1 MNKLKLI
8 FKENWVAIL
17 FSYTLFTMQSI
28 FMLSYP
34 KVLGETMDHLIAK
47 DYYFMYYL
55 LLTFAGM
62 MFFGYVS
69 RIYDTR
75 VFSKI
80 YRRFASVE
88 TNKQYESDVDTT
100 KINGRVN
107 LMHNIIIFFERDMF
121 MIMNTVYGIIVS
133 MYFIS
138 LVDVTMVGYL
148 VISGILTLGATYYY
162 SPKLANITK
171 LNNDLSEEQTEI
183 ISSRKIS
190 LVNNFLRRGQKLSIK
205 LSNLDAKFSLLIQ
218 IIAYG
223 TVTALITYYVVTNN
237 VTVGSAFSTYRYLF
251 DFCIAIA
258 GIPSII
264 QSFINIKDVVKRL
277 ETEN

>member
-8 FKENWVAIL
+8 FKENWIAIL
-17 FSYTLFTMQSI
+17 FSYSLFTLQSI

-80 YRRFASVE
+80 YRRFASIE
-88 TNKQYESDVDTT
+88 TNKQYENDVDTT

-121 MIMNTVYGIIVS
+121 MIMNSLYGIIVS

-138 LVDVTMVGYL
+138 LVDVSMVGYL
-148 VISGILTLGATYYY
+148 VISGILTLFVTYYY
-162 SPKLANITK
+162 SPRIANITK

-223 TVTALITYYVVTNN
+223 TVTALITYYVVSNN

>member
-8 FKENWVAIL
+8 FKENWIAIL

-47 DYYFMYYL
+47 DYYYMYYL

-121 MIMNTVYGIIVS
+121 MIMNTLYGIIVS

-171 LNNDLSEEQTEI
+171 LNNDLSEEQTEV

-190 LVNNFLRRGQKLSIK
+190 LVNNFLRRGQKLRIQ
-205 LSNLDAKFSLLIQ
+205 LSNLDAKFSLWIQ

-223 TVTALITYYVVTNN
+223 TVTSLITYYVVSNN

-258 GIPSII
+258 AIPSII
-264 QSFINIKDVVKRL
+264 ESFINIKDVVKRL

>member
-8 FKENWVAIL
+8 FKENWIAIL
-17 FSYTLFTMQSI
+17 FSYSLFTMQSI
-28 FMLSYP
+28 FMLVYP

-47 DYYFMYYL
+47 DYYYMYYL

-80 YRRFASVE
+80 YRKFASVE
-88 TNKQYESDVDTT
+88 TNKQYENDVDTT
-100 KINGRVN
+100 KINGRIN
-107 LMHNIIIFFERDMF
+107 LMSNVIIFFERDMF
-121 MIMNTVYGIIVS
+121 MIMNSIYGVLVS
-133 MYFIS
+133 VYFIS
-138 LVDVTMVGYL
+138 LVDISMVGYL
-148 VISGILTLGATYYY
+148 VISAILTLGVTYYY
-162 SPKLANITK
+162 SPKIAKITM

-190 LVNNFLRRGQKLSIK
+190 LVNDFLRRGQALKIK

-218 IIAYG
+218 IVAYG
-223 TVTALITYYVVTNN
+223 TVTSLITYYVVTNN
-237 VTVGSAFSTYRYLF
+237 VTVGGAFSTYRYLF

-258 GIPSII
+258 SVPSII
-264 QSFINIKDVVKRL
+264 ESFINIKDVIKRL

>member
-8 FKENWVAIL
+8 FKENWIAIL
-17 FSYTLFTMQSI
+17 FSYSLFTMQSI
-28 FMLSYP
+28 FMLIYP

-55 LLTFAGM
+55 LLTFVGM

-75 VFSKI
+75 VFTKI

-88 TNKQYESDVDTT
+88 TNKQYENDVDTT
-100 KINGRVN
+100 KINGRLN

-121 MIMNTVYGIIVS
+121 MIMNSLYGILVS

-138 LVDVTMVGYL
+138 LVDITMVGYL
-148 VISGILTLGATYYY
+148 IISGILTLGVTYYY
-162 SPKLANITK
+162 SPKIAKITM
-171 LNNDLSEEQTEI
+171 LNNDISEEQTEV

-190 LVNNFLRRGQKLSIK
+190 LVNNLLRRGQKLSIQ
-205 LSNLDAKFSLLIQ
+205 LSNLDAKFSLWIQ

-223 TVTALITYYVVTNN
+223 TVTSLITYYVVSNN
-237 VTVGSAFSTYRYLF
+237 VTVGGAFSTYRYLF